1 MASAD
6 TSKPGW
12 RFYNRAMFA
21 RFAAS
26 ILAFALIAAA
36 SPTAAQ
42 NSPRGGETSS
52 LPRYVSLRSD
62 EVNLRTGPG
71 ARYPVDWVFK
81 RKNLPVEV
89 LAEFEHWRKIRDVD
103 GTEGWVHQSM
113 LSSRRYAVVV
123 GETRALRRQAEPTAP
138 SVARVERG
146 VLGQIVECQDRWCR
160 LDVGGFKGWLLRS
173 EIWGVYPNETLK

>member
-1 MASAD
+1 MR
-6 TSKPGW
+6 P
-12 RFYNRAMFA
+12 YNRAMLA
-21 RFAAS
+21 RFAAAA
-26 ILAFALIAAA
+26 LAFALIAAA
-36 SPTAAQ
+36 APPTAGQ
-42 NSPRGGETSS
+42 NSPRGGEASS
-52 LPRYVSLRSD
+52 VPRYVSLRSD

-113 LSSRRYAVVV
+113 LSSRRYAVVI
-123 GETRALRRQAEPTAP
+123 GETRTLRRQAEASAP

-160 LDVGGFKGWLLRS
+160 LDVGGFKGWLPRS